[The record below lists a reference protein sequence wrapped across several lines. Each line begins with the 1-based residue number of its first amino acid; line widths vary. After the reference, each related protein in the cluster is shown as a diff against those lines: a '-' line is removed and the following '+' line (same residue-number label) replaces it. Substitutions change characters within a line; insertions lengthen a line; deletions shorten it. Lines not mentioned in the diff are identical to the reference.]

1 MSSNVT
7 SGGRRPPRSGP
18 SGPPPARHRP
28 GGAPPRHGP
37 PPPPA
42 APPPPPP
49 RGGGRAPPPPPLGR
63 LGPLPWIGPAVLL
76 IVVVVLWPVYEMVR
90 TSFLKIS
97 VSGFVR
103 GWAGLD
109 KYRQLFDEPD
119 LGSVITATVVW
130 TVGVVALT
138 MVLSL
143 GLAQLFNQRFPGRRL
158 TRWALIAPWAASV
171 LMTAI
176 GFKWMLDRTAG
187 VLNTLMTDLGIVDS
201 PKDWLG
207 DPSTA
212 WPWMMFVA
220 VFVSLPFTTYTLL
233 AGLQTV
239 PGEVYEAARVDGAGV
254 WQTYRRITLPLLRPA
269 FLVGVVINLINVFN
283 SFPVIWG
290 MTRGGPDSD
299 TATTT
304 VFMYQLKSSDIGES
318 AAMSVVNFALVVV
331 MVAAFLKVSRWNQ
344 EEA

>member
-7 SGGRRPPRSGP
+7 SGGRRPPRSGR
-18 SGPPPARHRP
+18 SGTRRS
-28 GGAPPRHGP
+28 G
-37 PPPPA
+37 
-42 APPPPPP
+42 
-49 RGGGRAPPPPPLGR
+49 LGR

-138 MVLSL
+138 MVISL

-239 PGEVYEAARVDGAGV
+239 PGEVYEAARMDGAGV

>member
-1 MSSNVT
+1 MSSST
-7 SGGRRPPRSGP
+7 PLRRSGRSGRSGGP
-18 SGPPPARHRP
+18 
-28 GGAPPRHGP
+28 
-37 PPPPA
+37 
-42 APPPPPP
+42 
-49 RGGGRAPPPPPLGR
+49 GR

-76 IVVVVLWPVYEMVR
+76 ILLVVVWPVYEMVR
-90 TSFLKIS
+90 TSFLRIS

-103 GWAGLD
+103 GSAGLD
-109 KYRQLFDEPD
+109 KYRKLFDESALP
-119 LGSVITATVVW
+119 SVLVSTVVW
-130 TVGVVALT
+130 TVVVVGLT
-138 MVLSL
+138 MLVSL
-143 GLAQLFNQRFPGRRL
+143 ALAQLFNQRFPGRRV

-187 VLNTLMTDLGIVDS
+187 VLNTLMADLGLIDG
-201 PKDWLG
+201 PRDWLG

-239 PGEVYEAARVDGAGV
+239 PGEVYEAARVDGAGTA
-254 WQTYRRITLPLLRPA
+254 QTYWRITLPLLRPA

-318 AAMSVVNFALVVV
+318 AAMSVVNFALVLV
-331 MVAAFLKVSRWNQ
+331 MVVLFLKVSRWNK
-344 EEA
+344 EES

>member
-1 MSSNVT
+1 MSSST
-7 SGGRRPPRSGP
+7 PLRRSGRSGRSGGP
-18 SGPPPARHRP
+18 
-28 GGAPPRHGP
+28 
-37 PPPPA
+37 
-42 APPPPPP
+42 
-49 RGGGRAPPPPPLGR
+49 GR

-76 IVVVVLWPVYEMVR
+76 ILLVVVWPVYEMVR
-90 TSFLKIS
+90 TSFLRIS

-103 GWAGLD
+103 ASAGLD
-109 KYRQLFDEPD
+109 KYRKLFDESALP
-119 LGSVITATVVW
+119 SVLVSTVVW
-130 TVGVVALT
+130 TVVVVGLT
-138 MVLSL
+138 MLVSL
-143 GLAQLFNQRFPGRRL
+143 ALAQLFNQRFPGRRV

-187 VLNTLMTDLGIVDS
+187 VLNTLMADLGLIDG
-201 PKDWLG
+201 PRDWLG

-239 PGEVYEAARVDGAGV
+239 PGEVYEAARVDGAGTA
-254 WQTYRRITLPLLRPA
+254 QTYWRITLPLLRPA

-304 VFMYQLKSSDIGES
+304 VFMYQLKSADIGES
-318 AAMSVVNFALVVV
+318 AAMSVVNFALVLV
-331 MVAAFLKVSRWNQ
+331 MVVLFLKVSRWNK
-344 EEA
+344 EES